1 MAERTA
7 EPKPDLKEIK
17 NKLQGM
23 MKSPAMM
30 SRDERDRT
38 LAAALYMLLQVHLG

>member
-1 MAERTA
+1 MAKRTA

-23 MKSPAMM
+23 MKSPAL
-30 SRDERDRT
+30 T
-38 LAAALYMLLQVHLG
+38 VLLLNTTAFQTR

>member
-17 NKLQGM
+17 NKLQGIL
-23 MKSPAMM
+23 
-30 SRDERDRT
+30 T
-38 LAAALYMLLQVHLG
+38 VLLLNTTAFQTR